1 MLSVAWSVWVS
12 EGLLG
17 SKDPGPS
24 SAVSGV
30 PHHSGKFELNNCLAE
45 VPFTGQHLVPMMWL
59 FNVKTDGTKKAR
71 LVGRGDKMIP
81 GIDFDPNA
89 VYCGN
94 IAASSIKIVLKEC

>member
-30 PHHSGKFELNNCLAE
+30 PHHTGRHIQAE
-45 VPFTGQHLVPMMWL
+45 SRPSVPDKLIETGVDIPTTP
-59 FNVKTDGTKKAR
+59 VT
-71 LVGRGDKMIP
+71 GD
-81 GIDFDPNA
+81 
-89 VYCGN
+89 
-94 IAASSIKIVLKEC
+94 S

>member
-30 PHHSGKFELNNCLAE
+30 PHHSGKTFYILLACFQFSVQGILNT
-45 VPFTGQHLVPMMWL
+45 VPA
-59 FNVKTDGTKKAR
+59 KKIS
-71 LVGRGDKMIP
+71 GK
-81 GIDFDPNA
+81 
-89 VYCGN
+89 
-94 IAASSIKIVLKEC
+94 VLPVSFPPEHA